1 SHESPI
7 SNSST
12 SSSCQ
17 SIMFSITAQSGTDI
31 WRKAPSTDVFNAPTV
46 PGPDNPVGPLGNF
59 VSASLTFRVPTVVQY
74 DQAGLLL
81 SLNEGNNTQAQNIP
95 PKWIKTG
102 IELYNGVPRLGTVGT
117 DAWSDWSIAPITT
130 NGHTDGGRPWTTV
143 SIQKQ
148 QDDLGLSLWVYQ
160 LVGED
165 KVPLR
170 EINWPFGY
178 GDGWTLSVD
187 AYAAKPGEGKPLVA
201 DFKDFQIV
209 WKE

>member
-1 SHESPI
+1 MVLPK
-7 SNSST
+7 SSCPA
-12 SSSCQ
+12 SSSGS

-46 PGPDNPVGPLGNF
+46 PGPDNPAGPLGNF

-74 DQAGLLL
+74 DQAGLLI
-81 SLNEGNNTQAQNIP
+81 SLNVENSTQAQSPP

-117 DAWSDWSIAPITT
+117 DAWSDWSIAPIT
-130 NGHTDGGRPWTTV
+130 NSDHADGKAWTTV

-148 QDDLGLSLWVYQ
+148 EDELGLSLWVYQ

-178 GDGWTLSVD
+178 GDDWALSVD
-187 AYAAKPGEGKPLVA
+187 AYAAKPGKGKPLVA
-201 DFKDFQIV
+201 DFKDFQVV